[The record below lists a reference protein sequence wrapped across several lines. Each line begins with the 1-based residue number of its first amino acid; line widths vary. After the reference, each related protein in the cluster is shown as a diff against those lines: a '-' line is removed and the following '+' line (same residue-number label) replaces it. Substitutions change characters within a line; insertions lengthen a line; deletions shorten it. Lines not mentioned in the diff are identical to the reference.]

1 MWIIPKQLTTC
12 LYVQDT
18 VELISDCDQKS
29 KILEQSAMWRSKPS
43 PSKTWSRRLKAK
55 SSTLHLYTRILKPS
69 RSASFVDAWT
79 SSLAG
84 SPVSPSQAQEKR
96 QGQKTLDISSPTSS
110 KESQSVNPTSCS
122 SKTLKESSQVNS
134 KATNGATPKAHPFCS
149 MSLESWKE
157 WVTNQRLLY
166 SLRLKSEPLT
176 KEEEFLLWESEKDC
190 LWSEEQT
197 CGEISKTSSTTPHTL
212 QNEEPLKNLGNPLAP
227 WATPQARDWKGPNKP
242 ASHREQRFS
251 PSLPSQIE
259 KQANWATPTARDWK
273 GGEGRSVGSKE
284 GTDLPSQ
291 VDKNWPTPPACSAK
305 GSSYTAYLRKCINRV
320 KAGGAPFAPTLQVS
334 VENPNADTSLFKDL
348 DLTKDTE
355 QLIKQ
360 IKEIKGRNWPTPP
373 ASQRGEDYTAYL
385 RKCINRVKAGG
396 APFAPTLQVAAENPN
411 ADTSLFK
418 DLDLTKDTE
427 QLIKQI
433 KGKDWPTPS
442 ASQRGEDYETYL
454 RKCID
459 RLKSGGSLFGPS
471 LQVSAENPDADRS
484 LFKDLDLTK
493 DTEQLIKDLK
503 GKNWPTPKA
512 LEIDESV
519 EQWAKRREKP
529 ASKMRGSSLTVAVKI
544 EEANWPTPTA
554 FCTSESVE
562 QWEKRRQNPKQKM
575 MGPSLSTAVKIEE
588 GNWATPRAGK
598 TTTEN
603 LDTWMKRH
611 RQGSVAT
618 MPLPLQASL
627 NWATPTTRDWKG
639 AYSEESQKNKPRN
652 LLPDQAQKNWATP
665 LVRDHFEVG
674 LNAPLPCRKDGRSRG
689 DTMPQQV
696 LDAEKYRGKLN
707 PRWVETLMGLDV
719 GWVMPDT
726 VEDADLHTACTNRT
740 DELRLLGNGVVPDCA
755 SRAFIVL
762 WSRLNDD
769 LKTTLESL

>member
-1 MWIIPKQLTTC
+1 MWVIPKQLTTC

-29 KILEQSAMWRSKPS
+29 KTLEQSAMWRSKPS
-43 PSKTWSRRLKAK
+43 PSKTWSRRLKQK
-55 SSTLHLYTRILKPS
+55 SSTLRLYTRILKPS

-79 SSLAG
+79 SSLGA

-96 QGQKTLDISSPTSS
+96 QGQKTLAISSPTSS
-110 KESQSVNPTSCS
+110 KESENANPTPCS

-251 PSLPSQIE
+251 LSLPSQIE
-259 KQANWATPTARDWK
+259 KEANWATPSTMDHLPFRSDEALLKQATSIRKGRKAPCNLREQVDPISLKIYKQANWATPTARDWK

-291 VDKNWPTPPACSAK
+291 VAK
-305 GSSYTAYLRKCINRV
+305 
-320 KAGGAPFAPTLQVS
+320 
-334 VENPNADTSLFKDL
+334 
-348 DLTKDTE
+348 
-355 QLIKQ
+355 
-360 IKEIKGRNWPTPP
+360 NWPTPP

-385 RKCINRVKAGG
+385 RKCINRVKVGG

-418 DLDLTKDTE
+418 DLDLAKDTE
-427 QLIKQI
+427 QLIKEI

-442 ASQRGEDYETYL
+442 ASQRGEDYATYL

-484 LFKDLDLTK
+484 LFKDLDLSK
-493 DTEQLIKDLK
+493 DTEQLIKEIK

-519 EQWAKRREKP
+519 EQWQKRRQKP
-529 ASKMRGSSLTVAVKI
+529 AS
-544 EEANWPTPTA
+544 
-554 FCTSESVE
+554 
-562 QWEKRRQNPKQKM
+562 KM
-575 MGPSLSTAVKIEE
+575 MGPSLTVAVKIEE

-726 VEDADLHTACTNRT
+726 VEDADLHTACANRT

>member
-1 MWIIPKQLTTC
+1 MWVIPKQLTTC
-12 LYVQDT
+12 PCVQDT

-29 KILEQSAMWRSKPS
+29 KTLEQSAMWRSKPS
-43 PSKTWSRRLKAK
+43 PLKTWSRRLKGQK
-55 SSTLHLYTRILKPS
+55 SSTLRLYTRILKHS
-69 RSASFVDAWT
+69 HSANFVDAWT
-79 SSLAG
+79 SSLVD
-84 SPVSPSQAQEKR
+84 SPVSPSQAQGKR
-96 QGQKTLDISSPTSS
+96 QGQKTLAISSPTSS
-110 KESQSVNPTSCS
+110 KESESVNPTSCS
-122 SKTLKESSQVNS
+122 SKTLKGSSVQNS
-134 KATNGATPKAHPFCS
+134 KVTTGMTPKAHPFCS

-227 WATPQARDWKGPNKP
+227 WATPQARDWKGPNKT
-242 ASHREQRFS
+242 ANSLNHQRFS

-273 GGEGRSVGSKE
+273 GGEGRSIGSKE

-291 VDKNWPTPPACSAK
+291 VDK
-305 GSSYTAYLRKCINRV
+305 
-320 KAGGAPFAPTLQVS
+320 
-334 VENPNADTSLFKDL
+334 
-348 DLTKDTE
+348 
-355 QLIKQ
+355 
-360 IKEIKGRNWPTPP
+360 NWPTPP

-418 DLDLTKDTE
+418 DLDLAKDTE
-427 QLIKQI
+427 QLIKEI

-493 DTEQLIKDLK
+493 DTEQLIKELK

-519 EQWAKRREKP
+519 EQWQKRRQNPKQ
-529 ASKMRGSSLTVAVKI
+529 KMMGPSLTVAVKI
-544 EEANWPTPTA
+544 EAGNWPTPTA

-575 MGPSLSTAVKIEE
+575 MGPTLPVAVKIEE

-618 MPLPLQASL
+618 MPLPLQASV

-652 LLPDQAQKNWATP
+652 LLPDQAQKNWTTP
-665 LVRDHFEVG
+665 IARDCFDSSLSKP
-674 LNAPLPCRKDGRSRG
+674 LNLRKDGRSRV
-689 DTMPQQV
+689 DTMPRQV
-696 LDAEKYRGKLN
+696 HHEENYRGKLN

-719 GWVMPDT
+719 GWVMPDA
-726 VEDADLHTACTNRT
+726 VEDADLHTACANRT